1 MSGCVYPQNK
11 EEPLG
16 VGETVPR
23 QTLQEFIVQPQG
35 AGLPERNDFFIFSI
49 AGNPMLVQ
57 ELMEKENN
65 RLKWAV
71 TSEPTGILAAF
82 IVSKFLSLF
91 QQS

>member
-1 MSGCVYPQNK
+1 
-11 EEPLG
+11 
-16 VGETVPR
+16 
-23 QTLQEFIVQPQG
+23 
-35 AGLPERNDFFIFSI
+35 
-49 AGNPMLVQ
+49 MLVQ